1 MPNKKGGKGYKK
13 GKGDEV
19 ALEFIDIQE
28 GQYMARAIRLLGS
41 RNVLCYCDDN
51 VLRICH
57 ICRNMKKY
65 RVWVETGDVVLISL
79 RHFSDVDT
87 KTIKRGDIIAK
98 YAPEQL
104 RLLKKEGK
112 VNERLF
118 MKLEDRGVMIDAV
131 GEDMTDETMIVDAKE
146 DDLFDYDD
154 EDDEASGSEE
164 KDEPT
169 IVAKKDKVNH
179 RVGRVE
185 REISLDDL

>member
-79 RHFSDVDT
+79 RHFSSVDT

-104 RLLKKEGK
+104 RVLKKEGK

-118 MKLEDRGVMIDAV
+118 MKLEDRGVLIDAV
-131 GEDMTDETMIVDAKE
+131 GEDMTDETILVETKE

-154 EDDEASGSEE
+154 EASSSEE
-164 KDEPT
+164 KESPA
-169 IVAKKDKVNH
+169 IVDKKDKVNH

-185 REISLDDL
+185 REINLDDL

>member
-79 RHFSDVDT
+79 RHFSAVDT

-118 MKLEDRGVMIDAV
+118 MKLEDRGVLIEAV
-131 GEDMTDETMIVDAKE
+131 GEDMTDETILVETKE

-154 EDDEASGSEE
+154 EESGSEDSAKE
-164 KDEPT
+164 DGPT
-169 IVAKKDKVNH
+169 IVSKKDKVNH
-179 RVGRVE
+179 RVARVE

>member
-79 RHFSDVDT
+79 RHFSAVDT

-118 MKLEDRGVMIDAV
+118 MKLEDRGVLIEAV
-131 GEDMTDETMIVDAKE
+131 GEDMTDETILVETKE

-154 EDDEASGSEE
+154 DEDDESSAEE
-164 KDEPT
+164 GPT
-169 IVAKKDKVNH
+169 IVSKKDKVNH

>member
-19 ALEFIDIQE
+19 TLEFIDIQE

-41 RNVLCYCDDN
+41 RNVLCYSDDN

-65 RVWVETGDVVLISL
+65 KIWVETGDVVLISL
-79 RHFSDVDT
+79 RHFSDVDS

-131 GEDMTDETMIVDAKE
+131 GEDMTDETMIVDTKE

-154 EDDEASGSEE
+154 ESGSEDSAE
-164 KDEPT
+164 KESPT
-169 IVAKKDKVNH
+169 IVDKKDKVNH
-179 RVGRVE
+179 RVARVE

>member
-154 EDDEASGSEE
+154 EDEESGSEE